1 MCVILGVDFLDSS
14 HLEVCKGAWHLF
26 VKCPGR
32 FLLALQEPT
41 CQSPTA
47 VCASR
52 SCGIGQDS
60 GHVGPVAAEVPAQAA
75 TTVTPGPGAKLAT
88 QEGSSPGVLSAFSQD
103 RTPMGTPDK
112 VRPVTHP
119 PEIQEG
125 VYHGGMAVGATSPV
139 SLSTLCLPPSPTQVA
154 LVTDPTREAA
164 CVALDLS

>member
-52 SCGIGQDS
+52 SCGAGHDS
-60 GHVGPVAAEVPAQAA
+60 GRVGPVAAEVPCSGSHDSDSGPWSQTGHSTGQQSQCPVCLLSRQDTDRDARQGQACDSPA
-75 TTVTPGPGAKLAT
+75 RDPAVCVPRRKGSGSRQASVTEHTVPAPLAH
-88 QEGSSPGVLSAFSQD
+88 SSRSGH
-103 RTPMGTPDK
+103 
-112 VRPVTHP
+112 RP
-119 PEIQEG
+119 
-125 VYHGGMAVGATSPV
+125 YS
-139 SLSTLCLPPSPTQVA
+139 
-154 LVTDPTREAA
+154 
-164 CVALDLS
+164 

>member
-52 SCGIGQDS
+52 SCGAGHDS
-60 GHVGPVAAEVPAQAA
+60 GRVGPVAAEVPCSGSHDSDS
-75 TTVTPGPGAKLAT
+75 GPW
-88 QEGSSPGVLSAFSQD
+88 SQTGHSRGQQSRCPVSRQDTD
-103 RTPMGTPDK
+103 RTPDK

-119 PEIQEG
+119 PETQQC
-125 VYHGGMAVGATSPV
+125 VYHGGRAVGAARPV